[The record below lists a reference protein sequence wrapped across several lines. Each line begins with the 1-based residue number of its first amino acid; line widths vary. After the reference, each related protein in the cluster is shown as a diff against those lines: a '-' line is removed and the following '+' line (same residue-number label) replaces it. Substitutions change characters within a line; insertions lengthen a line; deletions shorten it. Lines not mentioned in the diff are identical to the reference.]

1 MKMIN
6 EKIATLKKSNCKIPN
21 LISFKTDSPDS
32 GHEEMSTESLALQY
46 QKSNTSYWQNVMNG
60 ELISLSSP
68 ANFTPGAICQ
78 VVEDIAAVTGNP
90 LASGF
95 LDHFDE
101 HDFFK
106 GNEHIITPCP
116 PQDASGNRLELKLTR
131 TPKIAPPP
139 EFRNSK
145 SYRDSQCSFQSTESA
160 SSTTQLCLYGHPKVI
175 TFPPI

>member
-1 MKMIN
+1 MIN

-60 ELISLSSP
+60 ELISLSSA

-95 LDHFDE
+95 VDHFDE

-106 GNEHIITPCP
+106 GNGHIITPCL

-131 TPKIAPPP
+131 TLRLPRR
-139 EFRNSK
+139 RNFGTPN
-145 SYRDSQCSFQSTESA
+145 RTEIPNVLFKA
-160 SSTTQLCLYGHPKVI
+160 QRARHRRHSSIYTDTRK
-175 TFPPI
+175 